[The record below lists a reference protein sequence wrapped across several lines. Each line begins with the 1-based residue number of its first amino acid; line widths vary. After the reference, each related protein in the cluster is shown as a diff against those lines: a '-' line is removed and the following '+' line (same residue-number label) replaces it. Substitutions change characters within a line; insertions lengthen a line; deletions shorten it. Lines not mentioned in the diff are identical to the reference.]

1 MTGASKP
8 CVLMVEDNPAD
19 IHLLELALRENG
31 LDCDIEVLHDGL
43 EALAW
48 VRRHRD
54 GAETS
59 LPHIAILDLNLP
71 KHDGIEILEAMQHTP
86 SLNRLPVLVLSSSI
100 SPRDVAR
107 VAAFPNTS
115 YRTKP
120 STLEEYSAVVRIIED
135 MVRGSASA
143 NP

>member
-19 IHLLELALRENG
+19 IHLLQFALRESG

-54 GAETS
+54 GAGTA

-71 KHDGIEILEAMQHTP
+71 KHDGIEVLEAMQHSP
-86 SLNRLPVLVLSSSI
+86 RLNALPVLVLSSSA

-107 VAAFPNTS
+107 VTAFPNTA

-120 STLEEYSAVVRIIED
+120 STLEEYADVARVIAEMMR
-135 MVRGSASA
+135 
-143 NP
+143 